1 MKRKNFVVVGF
12 GLLAV
17 AVIFGF
23 GLLLFVKFSQSMYP
37 PAPPMPPVVSQ
48 TTEEILSQ
56 LELELKN
63 KAPQILTNLQ
73 PGLSAEKISEL
84 ERQSGVQLPD
94 EIKALY
100 QWRNGFNLD
109 RLNSGG
115 FRVAGPMPGHYFM
128 PLDEALQIPHSLSN
142 QVANATSTQRAAF
155 NILAGHTKSWITLF
169 DDGAGDGYFFDPK
182 RKPSEG
188 AVFYHFT
195 EDSQY
200 IFFPSAK
207 NLFAGIV
214 KCYEKNAFAWK
225 EETNGAGLYEDFN
238 ATSKIWNEFGASPA
252 E

>member
-48 TTEEILSQ
+48 TTGEILSQ
-56 LELELKN
+56 LELELKT

-73 PGLSAEKISEL
+73 PGHSAEKISEL

-109 RLNSGG
+109 RLNRSEEH
-115 FRVAGPMPGHYFM
+115 RVG
-128 PLDEALQIPHSLSN
+128 
-142 QVANATSTQRAAF
+142 
-155 NILAGHTKSWITLF
+155 
-169 DDGAGDGYFFDPK
+169 
-182 RKPSEG
+182 
-188 AVFYHFT
+188 
-195 EDSQY
+195 
-200 IFFPSAK
+200 
-207 NLFAGIV
+207 
-214 KCYEKNAFAWK
+214 K
-225 EETNGAGLYEDFN
+225 EWR
-238 ATSKIWNEFGASPA
+238 SR
-252 E
+252 